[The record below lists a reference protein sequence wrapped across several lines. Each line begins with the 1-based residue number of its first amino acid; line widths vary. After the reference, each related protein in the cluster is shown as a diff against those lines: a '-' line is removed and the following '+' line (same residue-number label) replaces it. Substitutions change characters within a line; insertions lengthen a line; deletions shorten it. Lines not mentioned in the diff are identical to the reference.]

1 MCSDVAPART
11 GCRPQGTA
19 TTRLSEQLSPH
30 RKRTR
35 KAKALWQPAPGEG
48 AAASRKPLGQRS
60 EATGCSAVR
69 GQLLCW
75 WGPSNVGHRP
85 TGCTEA
91 RGTLFAKLSEA
102 GGGAPAWLAAH
113 RVPPSAPCLTEGPE
127 RTGPRAKHST
137 HPSSQGHA
145 ETSWW
150 WGAHEAPSIARG
162 VSNVFCP
169 CNRHP
174 PRLPSSFR

>member
-1 MCSDVAPART
+1 M
-11 GCRPQGTA
+11 
-19 TTRLSEQLSPH
+19 
-30 RKRTR
+30 
-35 KAKALWQPAPGEG
+35 
-48 AAASRKPLGQRS
+48 
-60 EATGCSAVR
+60 
-69 GQLLCW
+69 
-75 WGPSNVGHRP
+75 
-85 TGCTEA
+85 
-91 RGTLFAKLSEA
+91 LFTKLSEA

-127 RTGPRAKHST
+127 RTGPRVKHST
-137 HPSSQGHA
+137 HHSSQGHA